1 MGYIIYLILMV
12 LCVGVLILTPVAALA
27 FFIVSLVLFIKTK
40 IQQKRLPDSNNEKKA
55 KKWLKWLIMLIV
67 SLCLLAVSLFAIN
80 AILLGFYNSIAYM

>member
-1 MGYIIYLILMV
+1 MV

-55 KKWLKWLIMLIV
+55 KKWLIMLIV
-67 SLCLLAVSLFAIN
+67 SLCLLAVSLFAIY
-80 AILLGFYNSIAYM
+80 AILVGFANAIAYM